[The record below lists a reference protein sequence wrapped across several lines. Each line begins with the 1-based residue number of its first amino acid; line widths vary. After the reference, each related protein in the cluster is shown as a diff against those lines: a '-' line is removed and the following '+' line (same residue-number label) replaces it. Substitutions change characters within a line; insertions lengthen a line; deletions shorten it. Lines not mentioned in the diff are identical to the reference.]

1 MDSMEDYESIRKEF
15 DDGPEIKSSSSSS
28 PSSSSSSIQCLSP
41 GSETENPTK
50 TKSATTETRKPDQIR
65 KEGLTICLLLLIWSD
80 RLRQFYLCRSLGS
93 YELDSEEDLSVQCH
107 FRAIYAGFLGTLPV
121 QYLGDRVD
129 VVHFLQWIQVHNGVL
144 QKVFMVKLSK
154 KEMDVSYNLGQ
165 SMPG

>member
-65 KEGLTICLLLLIWSD
+65 KEGLTICLLLLAAMNWI
-80 RLRQFYLCRSLGS
+80 QKKIYLYNVTFGL
-93 YELDSEEDLSVQCH
+93 YMLDSWERYL
-107 FRAIYAGFLGTLPV
+107 FTR
-121 QYLGDRVD
+121 YLGDRVD